1 MKSLSYLN
9 KYFYKYRYRLLLGV
23 LFIIIQNY
31 FLAKMPVLIGET
43 SDYLTGKRGENLNI
57 DQLFWIGIS
66 LAGFYVLFNLIK
78 GFFLFLTRQT
88 IIIMSRLIEYD
99 LKNEIFTKYQ
109 ELDYKFYKS
118 KTTGDLMNRIAEDVS
133 QVRQYLGP
141 GIMYTVNL
149 VILLPFIT
157 YQMFAIDVQLA
168 LLTLIPLPVMAIL
181 IYFVSNK
188 MNLLSKNVQVEQ
200 SNLSTIGQETFAGI
214 RVIKAYL
221 QEKHTL
227 NKFNTSADNYHSKN
241 MRLVKA
247 NALFM
252 PTISLLIGLSTLL
265 SIYIGGVFALD
276 TDLALQNGTVPA
288 HQVSPGNII
297 TLVLCV
303 SQLTWPFAS
312 VGWVTSIIQRAAA
325 SQTRIN
331 EFLTT
336 KPEIINKSSTPFT
349 SFQSLVFDNVS
360 FQYTET
366 GRSVLSN
373 INFTINKGTTL
384 GIVGKTGAGKSTL
397 LQLIVRQLDP
407 TSGVVLY
414 NNDPMQHAD
423 LSQFRDQLA
432 VVPQDVFLFSDT
444 IHNNIAFGSKNQE
457 NLDERIHEAAAQAHV
472 LHNIEEFPNKFET
485 VLGERGVN
493 LSGGQKQRV
502 SIARALIRQPKLLLL
517 DDCLSAV
524 DTETEEI
531 ILRNLKAAAEK
542 HETTTV
548 IVSHRISSLRN
559 ADFILVLDN
568 GVITEKGTHESLL
581 DLKGNYFE
589 MYEKQLLEEPKTIE
603 D

>member
-1 MKSLSYLN
+1 
-9 KYFYKYRYRLLLGV
+9 
-23 LFIIIQNY
+23 
-31 FLAKMPVLIGET
+31 
-43 SDYLTGKRGENLNI
+43 
-57 DQLFWIGIS
+57 
-66 LAGFYVLFNLIK
+66 
-78 GFFLFLTRQT
+78 
-88 IIIMSRLIEYD
+88 
-99 LKNEIFTKYQ
+99 
-109 ELDYKFYKS
+109 
-118 KTTGDLMNRIAEDVS
+118 
-133 QVRQYLGP
+133 
-141 GIMYTVNL
+141 
-149 VILLPFIT
+149 
-157 YQMFAIDVQLA
+157 
-168 LLTLIPLPVMAIL
+168 
-181 IYFVSNK
+181 
-188 MNLLSKNVQVEQ
+188 
-200 SNLSTIGQETFAGI
+200 
-214 RVIKAYL
+214 
-221 QEKHTL
+221 
-227 NKFNTSADNYHSKN
+227 
-241 MRLVKA
+241 
-247 NALFM
+247 
-252 PTISLLIGLSTLL
+252 
-265 SIYIGGVFALD
+265 
-276 TDLALQNGTVPA
+276 
-288 HQVSPGNII
+288 
-297 TLVLCV
+297 
-303 SQLTWPFAS
+303 
-312 VGWVTSIIQRAAA
+312 
-325 SQTRIN
+325 
-331 EFLTT
+331 
-336 KPEIINKSSTPFT
+336 
-349 SFQSLVFDNVS
+349 LVFDNVS

-366 GRSVLSN
+366 GRTVLSN

-414 NNDPMQHAD
+414 NNNPMQHAD

-444 IHNNIAFGSKNQE
+444 IHNNIAFGTKNQE

-589 MYEKQLLEEPKTIE
+589 MYEKQLLEEPKTFE